1 MANKCMVSLIVSE
14 HGRHLVEEGGRGLVV
29 DVVVGWLLQGL
40 GQWPTLSKETASIGG
55 NEKCSYQDNPV
66 PGGRNI
72 DQNQKRFFR
81 KIVFIPFL
89 TLLKDENSLK

>member
-1 MANKCMVSLIVSE
+1 MVSLIVSE

-40 GQWPTLSKETASIGG
+40 GQWPTLSKENSFNRSKLKVQLSGLF
-55 NEKCSYQDNPV
+55 Q
-66 PGGRNI
+66 
-72 DQNQKRFFR
+72 

-89 TLLKDENSLK
+89 TLYLFPFISSKRCEEFF